1 MVKWQ
6 DSERRL
12 QKSVLVAGQPGEEG
26 SGRQR
31 SSLLPIFPQAGMLQ
45 APQKDLCKPKLVI
58 VNVNKARADYP
69 SQKLT
74 HLWHLIQ

>member
-1 MVKWQ
+1 M
-6 DSERRL
+6 
-12 QKSVLVAGQPGEEG
+12 
-26 SGRQR
+26 
-31 SSLLPIFPQAGMLQ
+31 SSLLPIFPQVGMRQ

-58 VNVNKARADYP
+58 VNVNKVRADYP